1 MGWGCHCSDSELTSS
16 QGVMGCVELGLDQ
29 AEEAREVAQ
38 KTRPRRKPLP
48 DSAWGL
54 EGEGGAVGGGQRQ
67 ACGIL
72 P

>member
-1 MGWGCHCSDSELTSS
+1 MGI
-16 QGVMGCVELGLDQ
+16 MGCVELGLDQ

-54 EGEGGAVGGGQRQ
+54 EGEVGAVRGGQLQ
-67 ACGIL
+67 AYGPL